1 MRPFS
6 GYSTTPFFCPPL
18 IQRKDFFMP
27 WFSKRLTLPT
37 WLWFILLLVGFELAA
52 DILAKQF
59 GLTGKIIFGVLS
71 ILGFVLANIAWLLSL
86 RSGAELSKGS
96 IIFSALSGV
105 GAVLIGLLV
114 YHERVNT
121 FQLLGMILG
130 IAAII
135 FLSID

>member
-1 MRPFS
+1 
-6 GYSTTPFFCPPL
+6 
-18 IQRKDFFMP
+18 MP